1 MKKFLMAMTAMTMIT
16 TTVNAES
23 YNNNTTVRGTV
34 VNSVPH
40 YHTKTVKVPST
51 KCTIKDVPIYSK
63 NKANAGEG
71 ALAGMIIGGILGKA
85 IGGNDGGAAAG
96 AILGGVI
103 GADKA
108 GDKPGREV
116 VGYRQEESCR
126 TVHAN
131 ETRKVQSGWTTTVE
145 YGGATITEKTNRRFY
160 AGQTVIINLS
170 ASIQE

>member
-1 MKKFLMAMTAMTMIT
+1 MKKFLIAMTAIAMTTSI
-16 TTVNAES
+16 VNAES
-23 YNNNTTVRGTV
+23 YDNTTTVRGTV
-34 VNSVPH
+34 LSSVPH
-40 YHTKTVKVPST
+40 YHNKTVKVPST

-63 NKANAGEG
+63 NNSSAGEG

-103 GADKA
+103 GADKS
-108 GDKPGREV
+108 GTKPGREI

-126 TVHAN
+126 TVHVNKIRNVA
-131 ETRKVQSGWTTTVE
+131 SGWTTTVE
-145 YGGATITEKTNRRFY
+145 YGGATITQKTTRRFY
-160 AGQTVIINLS
+160 EGQKVIINLS